1 MRTMHRRASW
11 LTIPLLAVAAL
22 AGCDRFAQ
30 DPGARVVAVVGGRA
44 VTVAELQTY
53 LDANLVH
60 EEIADGTTPGDLARV
75 KSRLFDDYLDDELLF
90 QEATRRKLT
99 VSPAELEVYLSDAPP
114 GRSDAVKAAAR
125 RDLTIQKLR
134 EAVVHTDVHVT
145 EAEIDAWLAGRTVP
159 SSATRAGSLRTLR
172 LASYPEATRVRQ
184 EILSK
189 KLSFSEAQEAYGA
202 DSIPDEPGDADL
214 NGLPDN
220 IAAAVRALKPGE
232 VSAPLPFESSVLLFL
247 LEPPA
252 DAAALEARRREAA
265 RRAVA
270 LDRAQAV
277 EDKLLRDLRA
287 KTKVVRHPSE
297 LPFAYVA
304 EGAPP
309 HAK

>member
-1 MRTMHRRASW
+1 MRAMHRRASW
-11 LTIPLLAVAAL
+11 LTASLLAMAAL
-22 AGCDRFAQ
+22 ASCDRFAQ
-30 DPGARVVAVVGGRA
+30 DPGTRVVAVVGGRA

-60 EEIADGTTPGDLARV
+60 EEIADGTSPGDLARV

-90 QEATRRKLT
+90 QDARRRRLT
-99 VSPAELEVYLSDAPP
+99 VSEAELEVYLSDAPP

-145 EAEIDAWLAGRTVP
+145 DPEIDAWLAGRTAP
-159 SSATRAGSLRTLR
+159 AAARAGSLRTLR
-172 LASYPEATRVRQ
+172 LASYPEAARVRQ

-189 KLSFSEAQEAYGA
+189 QLSFAEAQESYGA

-214 NGLPDN
+214 NALPDN
-220 IAAAVRALKPGE
+220 IATAVRALKPGD

-252 DAAALEARRREAA
+252 DPAALEARRREAA
-265 RRAVA
+265 RRAIA
-270 LDRAQAV
+270 LDRAQSV

-287 KTKVVRHPSE
+287 KTKIVRHPSE